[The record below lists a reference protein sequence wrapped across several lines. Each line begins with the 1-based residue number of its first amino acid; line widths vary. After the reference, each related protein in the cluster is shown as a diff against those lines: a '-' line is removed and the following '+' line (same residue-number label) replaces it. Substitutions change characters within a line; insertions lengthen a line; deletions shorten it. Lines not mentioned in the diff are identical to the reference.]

1 MTTTSERPAAAANS
15 AASTSHP
22 FNVHDLLAIDRLSD
36 PQVSPDGATI
46 AFLISRTDLEDDRRR
61 ADVWLVNTDGAGL
74 RRLTAHDSGVRNA
87 RWSPDGSEV
96 LFLSPRSGSSQVWR
110 IPVGGGESQQ
120 VTTLPLDVSAFVLTP
135 EGDRL
140 VLAMDVFP
148 DADPDATRR
157 RLDEGAERRKSGM
170 DARVYDRL
178 FVRHWDEWT
187 DGRRS
192 HLFVMPLTGGT
203 PVDLMRGMDADCPSR
218 PFGGPEEI
226 AIHPNGRTVVFPAR
240 DVGREEA
247 WSTNFDL
254 FAVPIDGSA
263 PPRNLTPANPAWD
276 TMPAFSPDG
285 RTLAWLAMKTP
296 GYEADRFGI
305 FVRSWPDGAAREIAA
320 DWDRSAQS
328 LLWSAD
334 GRTLFVTAPDLGR
347 TALFAVDVASGGVTQ
362 LVAGGTVRTPA
373 LAGNRLVFGYEDLR
387 TPTELRSAKLDGSDM
402 RTLTHVNDGRVATM
416 RFGETEQMTFAGW
429 NGETV
434 HAWVI
439 KPVDFDPSR
448 RYPVAYLI
456 HGGPQGSFPDHFHY
470 RWNAQVYAGAG
481 YGVVMVDF
489 HGSTGYGQAFCD
501 SIRQDWGGKPFE
513 DLQRGLAAALERYAW
528 MDGTRVAALGASYG
542 GFMVN
547 WIAGNWPDRF
557 KCLVSHDGGLD
568 ERAGYF
574 DTEELWFPEREYG
587 GPPWEVPDAYEKHN
601 PIHHV
606 QKWKTPML
614 VIHGGRDFRLP
625 ETQGMMVFTALQRRG
640 VPSRFIHFPS
650 ENHWVLKPKNSIF
663 WHESVLEWLERWT

>member
-1 MTTTSERPAAAANS
+1 
-15 AASTSHP
+15 
-22 FNVHDLLAIDRLSD
+22 V
-36 PQVSPDGATI
+36 
-46 AFLISRTDLEDDRRR
+46 
-61 ADVWLVNTDGAGL
+61 
-74 RRLTAHDSGVRNA
+74 
-87 RWSPDGSEV
+87 
-96 LFLSPRSGSSQVWR
+96 
-110 IPVGGGESQQ
+110 
-120 VTTLPLDVSAFVLTP
+120 
-135 EGDRL
+135 
-140 VLAMDVFP
+140 
-148 DADPDATRR
+148 
-157 RLDEGAERRKSGM
+157 
-170 DARVYDRL
+170 
-178 FVRHWDEWT
+178 
-187 DGRRS
+187 
-192 HLFVMPLTGGT
+192 
-203 PVDLMRGMDADCPSR
+203 
-218 PFGGPEEI
+218 
-226 AIHPNGRTVVFPAR
+226 
-240 DVGREEA
+240 
-247 WSTNFDL
+247 
-254 FAVPIDGSA
+254 
-263 PPRNLTPANPAWD
+263 
-276 TMPAFSPDG
+276 
-285 RTLAWLAMKTP
+285 
-296 GYEADRFGI
+296 
-305 FVRSWPDGAAREIAA
+305 
-320 DWDRSAQS
+320 
-328 LLWSAD
+328 
-334 GRTLFVTAPDLGR
+334 FVTAPDLGR